1 MSAKYSGRIHDPNH
15 NRSEYDIYFNEE
27 LINAGVP
34 DPDQFIGLITRTATR
49 IDVPAGVETI
59 GVNAFRALNSA
70 EKIIIPDSVTRIEA
84 GSFSYIRGT
93 DNHLSLY
100 LPAGIRYIDTAAFNV
115 SSGIDTVYCGF
126 AENAVSGAPWGAPTN
141 ITFVY
146 DQERPE
152 GL

>member
-15 NRSEYDIYFNEE
+15 VRSEYDIYFNDE

-49 IDVPAGVETI
+49 IDIPDGVEII
-59 GVNAFRALNSA
+59 GANAFRALNSA
-70 EKIIIPDSVTRIEA
+70 EKIIIPDSVKRLEA

-93 DNHLSLY
+93 EKHLNLY
-100 LPAGIRYIDTAAFNV
+100 LPAGITYIDSSVFNV

-126 AENAVSGAPWGAPTN
+126 SENSISGAPWGAPIN

-146 DQERPE
+146 DQDRPE
-152 GL
+152 GM